1 MTDARCEPPEHL
13 RSVDGWHWVAHF
25 SGRHLVAFWF
35 SGAKPLWRNGD
46 GYDRSPTE
54 AASQWGWR
62 YVAPVPSPEA
72 VARLVEAG
80 RRMSECDLGLIPEK
94 GCTCET
100 CEAWHALRDAL
111 AAFPEER
118 T

>member
-1 MTDARCEPPEHL
+1 MTDRCEPPEHL
-13 RSVDGWHWVAHF
+13 RGVSGWHWIQAPSERDPHPEWWK
-25 SGRHLVAFWF
+25 A
-35 SGAKPLWRNGD
+35 D
-46 GYDRSPTE
+46 M
-54 AASQWGWR
+54 GWR
-62 YVAPVPSPEA
+62 GCREGIGAHWRYLAPVPSPEA

-80 RRMSECDLGLIPEK
+80 RRMSECDLGLIPEE

-111 AAFPEER
+111 AAFPEDK